1 MNSWQKSLVRNS
13 NPATVIALKTP
24 NGEGSEMIVIEP
36 QVARCGAPL
45 CSTKWRKMSEGKL
58 FVFHIK
64 QPDSDLR
71 QMKKVWLCEDCFESW
86 GVTLDPHG
94 QVVLWPLGRMAA

>member
-1 MNSWQKSLVRNS
+1 
-13 NPATVIALKTP
+13 
-24 NGEGSEMIVIEP
+24 MIIIEP

-71 QMKKVWLCEDCFESW
+71 QVKKVWLCEDCFESW
-86 GVTLDPHG
+86 GVTLDPMDKLCCG
-94 QVVLWPLGRMAA
+94 LLGGWPREGRQR